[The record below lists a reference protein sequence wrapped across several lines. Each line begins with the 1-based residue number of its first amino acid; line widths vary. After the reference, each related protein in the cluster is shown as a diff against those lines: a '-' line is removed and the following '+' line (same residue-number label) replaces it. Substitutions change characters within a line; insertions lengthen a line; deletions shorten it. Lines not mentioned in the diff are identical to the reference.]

1 VEEKAHIFDPT
12 VLLDFVQKIKH
23 THLSHFVPVL
33 ATHPAK
39 QIEIEVIRTQSTEEF
54 IQDSVEIVMGFNV
67 LQRGFH
73 GDNHFVSELL
83 NRLAHYDFVLPPRY
97 R

>member
-1 VEEKAHIFDPT
+1 
-12 VLLDFVQKIKH
+12 
-23 THLSHFVPVL
+23 
-33 ATHPAK
+33 
-39 QIEIEVIRTQSTEEF
+39 
-54 IQDSVEIVMGFNV
+54 MGFNV